1 MAWTTPLT
9 AVANA
14 ALTAAQW
21 NASVRDNLNE
31 TAPAK
36 ATAAGQLFVS
46 TGVNAIAAR
55 VPSSNRVATLETT
68 ASLTFVALT
77 TAGPIVTVTTGTTA
91 LVFLTAQMSNAGAS
105 NSCAMSYDVSG
116 ATTISASNAEA
127 VRHRGGGTV
136 DDMRATAIST
146 PTLTSGSNTFTA
158 KYAVNAGTGSFSER
172 LMVVLPL

>member
-1 MAWTTPLT
+1 MAWSTPLT

-21 NASVRDNLNE
+21 NASVRDNFAE

-36 ATAAGQLFVS
+36 ATAAGQIFVS
-46 TGVNAIAAR
+46 TGVNAIAVR
-55 VPSSNRVATLETT
+55 VPSTNRVSTLETT

-77 TAGPIVTVTTGTTA
+77 TAGPAVTVTTGVLA
-91 LVFLTAQMSNAGAS
+91 LVFVTAQMSNNTAS
-105 NSCAMSYDVSG
+105 GSGAMSYDVSG
-116 ATTISASNAEA
+116 ATTIAASNAEA
-127 VRHRGGGTV
+127 VRHRAGATT
-136 DDMRATAIST
+136 DDMRASAIST

-172 LMVVLPL
+172 TLAVVPL